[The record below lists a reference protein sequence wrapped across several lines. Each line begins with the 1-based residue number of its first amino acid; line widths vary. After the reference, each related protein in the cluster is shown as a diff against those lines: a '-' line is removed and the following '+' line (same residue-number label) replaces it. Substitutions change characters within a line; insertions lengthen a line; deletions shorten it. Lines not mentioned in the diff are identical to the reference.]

1 MAHLLDT
8 SIAIHV
14 RDGDERV
21 LRRFQQHRG
30 SVSLSALTV
39 VELERGV
46 YKKIEL
52 TASRLPRLESI
63 LRLIPI
69 LPFDLDAAR
78 AYGRIIARCG
88 WVKGRDYDRML
99 AAHAISAGLVLVTSN
114 ETDFDD
120 IPGLAIENWAIA

>member
-1 MAHLLDT
+1 
-8 SIAIHV
+8 
-14 RDGDERV
+14 
-21 LRRFQQHRG
+21 
-30 SVSLSALTV
+30 VSLSALTV